1 MAQLDAPPL
10 SPPLSST
17 PGVSVA
23 ISGDVWWNGLTAQL
37 TLTNTSAVALETW
50 SVVFDSPHQLSGTPW
65 GATAERIDLGNGL
78 WRYTLTGAGWAS
90 RLPAGGSVSVG
101 FNATQGRAIGS
112 SGALDSSLLLAA
124 GGAIPTDP
132 TPIPTPTPAPTPAPT
147 PTPLPTPT
155 PTPTPTPGPTPS
167 PSPTEPDPAPQGGRV
182 FRADPA
188 GADIEGFDPSRDR
201 LDFGDVSVHNL
212 IVGKTAAGDAA
223 IINPWAWTPEDQV
236 IRGVG
241 LADLSPAN
249 FGIVANEHLRQD
261 IGGALSWEKGVGE
274 RDVDTVYVRS
284 HETGVQER
292 VEGFDPATMKLSFL
306 YFGTRE
312 RLTVSD
318 TAEGLLIAVEP
329 TGQSLLLAGIR
340 RGQLIPANLEFHN
353 DQVVED
359 RLEDAFGVSVD
370 QVSLVSR
377 AGLLTPQGPAGQVT
391 DGLQSRRG
399 TGLTPIGGDAF
410 NGSAG
415 GHGPAYDHDNHDPA
429 DPMEPMEPMEPV
441 DPTEPVGPTD
451 PSPPQTGGTGTTTQ
465 PLTVS
470 VGGSRWWNGF
480 TAELTVTNNT
490 GQALPNWSF
499 SFETLHRISGDP
511 WGAGVEATDLGGGL
525 TRYTVSGRDWAASI
539 PAGGSVTVG
548 FNGTQGTPIGNS
560 GTLDASL
567 LFREGSV
574 LPGTTTG
581 SGGTPDPTPQGN
593 GTPGDPADG
602 GTTGGLDGG
611 TAGGADAAPDYG
623 TALGLSFLFYEANRS
638 GDLDEASNRVP
649 WRGDS
654 GLSDGRDGVWF
665 GDRRPENFQ
674 AGLNLDLSG
683 GYHDAGDHGKFGLP
697 LASSLSTLA
706 WGGIQFNE
714 SYVATGQLDDLME
727 AVRWGTDYLLKAH
740 GRDASGQTTYLVA
753 QVGDVAADHALWS
766 APEVQTIARPAMAV
780 TPDKP
785 GSDVAGATAA
795 ALASASVLFRA
806 NGETAY
812 ADELLDNAMAL
823 DAFANRY
830 QGKYSDAITEVR
842 DYYNS
847 WSGYQDELAYSA
859 AWLARAVE
867 AAGGDGSDYRDRAMA
882 TYSSQLDGLS
892 NGWTHNWD
900 DASYATAVLL
910 AEDTGS
916 ANVRSD
922 VEGWLDSWVDGRN
935 GVSIT
940 DGGLRFISP
949 WGSLRYAANT
959 ALMAGFYAD
968 AVIDPEGRY
977 GQLATDT
984 VDYILGDNPRQFSY
998 MVGYG
1003 NAYPQ
1008 QPHHRA
1014 ASGVG
1019 WDGFRNG
1026 QPNAHVLTGALVGGP
1041 NQANDFA
1048 YTDRRDDYISNEVA
1062 LDYNAGLTGALAFAF
1077 GQNTSLGLV

>member
-1 MAQLDAPPL
+1 MVQPDTPF
-10 SPPLSST
+10 LSST

-37 TLTNTSAVALETW
+37 TLTNTSAVALEAW

-78 WRYTLTGAGWAS
+78 WRYTLTGAGWAT

-101 FNATQGRAIGS
+101 FNATQGQPIGN
-112 SGALDSSLLLAA
+112 SGALNSSLLLAA
-124 GGAIPTDP
+124 GSASPPD
-132 TPIPTPTPAPTPAPT
+132 PTPTPD
-147 PTPLPTPT
+147 
-155 PTPTPTPGPTPS
+155 PTPS
-167 PSPTEPDPAPQGGRV
+167 PTQPDPAPRDGRV
-182 FRADPA
+182 FQAEPA

-212 IVGKTAAGDAA
+212 IVGKTAAGDAT

-274 RDVDTVYVRS
+274 RDADTVYVRS
-284 HETGVQER
+284 HESGVQER

-329 TGQSLLLAGIR
+329 TGQSLLLVGIR
-340 RGQLIPANLEFHN
+340 RAQLIPANLEFHN

-415 GHGPAYDHDNHDPA
+415 GHGQAHDHDSHDPA
-429 DPMEPMEPMEPV
+429 DPMDPMDPM
-441 DPTEPVGPTD
+441 D
-451 PSPPQTGGTGTTTQ
+451 PSPPQTGGSRTTTQ
-465 PLTVS
+465 PFTVS

-480 TAELTVTNNT
+480 TAELTVANT
-490 GQALPNWSF
+490 SGQALPSWSF
-499 SFETLHRISGDP
+499 SFETVHRISGDP
-511 WGAGVEATDLGGGL
+511 WGAEIEATDLGGGL
-525 TRYTVSGRDWAASI
+525 TRYTVSGRDWAAAI

-567 LFREGSV
+567 LFSEGSI

-581 SGGTPDPTPQGN
+581 SGETPNPTPGGD
-593 GTPGDPADG
+593 GTPGSPAEDGATSGVDG
-602 GTTGGLDGG
+602 GTTGG
-611 TAGGADAAPDYG
+611 ADSAQDYG

-654 GLSDGRDGVWF
+654 GLRDGRDGVWF

-674 AGLNLDLSG
+674 AGLSLDLSG

-697 LASSLSTLA
+697 LASSFSTLA
-706 WGGIQFNE
+706 WSGIQFKE
-714 SYVATGQLDDLME
+714 GYAAAGQLDELMD

-740 GRDASGQTTYLVA
+740 GRDASGQTTYLVV
-753 QVGDVAADHALWS
+753 QVGDVEADHALWS
-766 APEVQTIARPAMAV
+766 APERQTIARPAMAI

-795 ALASASVLFRA
+795 ALASASVLFRE

-812 ADELLDNAMAL
+812 ADELLDHAMAL
-823 DAFANRY
+823 HAFANRF
-830 QGKYSDAITEVR
+830 QGKYSDSITEVR
-842 DYYNS
+842 SYYNS

-867 AAGGDGSDYRDRAMA
+867 AAGGDGSDYRNQALA
-882 TYSSQLDGLS
+882 IYSSSIGGLS
-892 NGWTHNWD
+892 NGWTHSWD
-900 DASYATAVLL
+900 DASYATAVMLAGDTGNAEVRRD
-910 AEDTGS
+910 AED
-916 ANVRSD
+916 
-922 VEGWLDSWVDGRN
+922 WLDSWVDGRN
-935 GVSIT
+935 GVTIT

-1003 NAYPQ
+1003 DAYAQ

-1014 ASGVG
+1014 ASGVS
-1019 WDGFRNG
+1019 WDDFRND
-1026 QPNAHVLTGALVGGP
+1026 QPNAHTLVGALVGGP
-1041 NQANDFA
+1041 SQASDFA
-1048 YTDRRDDYISNEVA
+1048 YADRRDDYISNEVA
-1062 LDYNAGLTGALAFAF
+1062 LDYNAGLTGALAFAI
-1077 GQNTSLGLV
+1077 GQNVSLELA